1 MAASRFLGKP
11 LCLIMGKPMIW
22 HVWQRSLLSKVL
34 DKIVIATCDREIE
47 ERAVDFGAEVIMTS
61 SEHKISNDRVAEVAE
76 KISCDIILN
85 IQGDEPLVNPQL
97 INDVVLTMRKYP
109 DIQCINPVSEIET
122 EEEME
127 SPHTV
132 KVVNDLKG
140 RVLYLSR
147 YPIPSDLVNK
157 REYPVYRQVPILGYR
172 SDFCIKLQKMNRGPL
187 ECQEGIDLLRAIE
200 HDMPLQ
206 IMKTQYQ
213 TIGVDTIDNLC
224 EVEKVMESDHIYQRY
239 RFK

>member
-1 MAASRFLGKP
+1 
-11 LCLIMGKPMIW
+11 
-22 HVWQRSLLSKVL
+22 
-34 DKIVIATCDREIE
+34 
-47 ERAVDFGAEVIMTS
+47 
-61 SEHKISNDRVAEVAE
+61 
-76 KISCDIILN
+76 
-85 IQGDEPLVNPQL
+85 
-97 INDVVLTMRKYP
+97 
-109 DIQCINPVSEIET
+109 
-122 EEEME
+122 
-127 SPHTV
+127 
-132 KVVNDLKG
+132 
-140 RVLYLSR
+140 
-147 YPIPSDLVNK
+147 LVNK